1 MDNWCK
7 NRVSTACYGSYEL
20 ALFTRRLSAISEENV
35 AASEET
41 AASTAELNERVK
53 QIIREAVR
61 LKKLSVELK
70 KQIGIFQM
78 T

>member
-1 MDNWCK
+1 MEEI
-7 NRVSTACYGSYEL
+7 VYGQLVQKQSIHSL
-20 ALFTRRLSAISEENV
+20 LWQLSAISEENA
-35 AASEET
+35 AASKEI

-61 LKKLSVELK
+61 LKKLSIELK